1 METVLF
7 VDRRTKSL
15 MQLKDS
21 AIIHVEIGI
30 DDIRVVRGEPRP
42 IYVRDF
48 VPLARNDQAE
58 ASAPPPVTVSENPI
72 QREVRLFAIL
82 HQEGDAYWAAVAS
95 PLSRS
100 EEHTSE
106 LQSLM
111 RISYAVFCLKKKT
124 KTNTL

>member
-58 ASAPPPVTVSENPI
+58 ASAPPPVTVSE
-72 QREVRLFAIL
+72 
-82 HQEGDAYWAAVAS
+82 
-95 PLSRS
+95 RS

-111 RISYAVFCLKKKT
+111 RNSYAVFCLKNKRT
-124 KTNTL
+124 KSNQHTELH